1 MAMRIHRAY
10 AGAAAGFVTLTRQG
24 LFFGASMWRVGV
36 TSKHRIVITAQPVLL
51 SLGCAVIVVATAT
64 GTPHAQHSYTAQQIQ
79 QGKALY
85 DANCG
90 RCHNDDGA
98 GVTGIELFKQIRRA
112 NSDEEIARLVQTGI
126 PGTSMPPHAFSTDQA
141 SNVVAFLRTM
151 VGVKPGTLPVGVGT
165 PAAAGVGA
173 GLPGNPGRGKA
184 LFTGTAG
191 CASCHRAEGAGGTT
205 GPDLSTTGV
214 TRTFG
219 PFVVPPDPVAL
230 TRAILDPDAEV
241 SLGFERFRVTPRS
254 GPAVRGTLLNQD
266 TFSVQLLDEAKNLRS
281 FLKADLKEFGFLPSA
296 MPSYRGRLSP
306 QEVADVVSY
315 LLTLKEGTP

>member
-1 MAMRIHRAY
+1 MAMRIHRAF
-10 AGAAAGFVTLTRQG
+10 AGGAAGFVIVAAMTA
-24 LFFGASMWRVGV
+24 GA
-36 TSKHRIVITAQPVLL
+36 
-51 SLGCAVIVVATAT
+51 
-64 GTPHAQHSYTAQQIQ
+64 PHAQHSYTAQQIQ

-90 RCHNDDGA
+90 RCHNEDGA

-112 NSDEEIARLVQTGI
+112 NSDEEIARLVQNGI
-126 PGTSMPPHAFSTDQA
+126 PGTSMPPHAFSSEQA
-141 SNVVAFLRTM
+141 LNVVAFIRSM

-165 PAAAGVGA
+165 PAAAAGVGG
-173 GLPGNPGRGKA
+173 GLAGNPGRGKA

-191 CASCHRAEGAGGTT
+191 CASCHRAEGAGGTS

-214 TRTFG
+214 TRSFG

-230 TRAILDPDAEV
+230 TRAILEPDAEI
-241 SLGFERFRVTPRS
+241 SLGFEMFRVTPKS

-306 QEVADVVSY
+306 QDVADVVGY
-315 LLTLKEGTP
+315 LLTLKGATP